1 MAIYSNQ
8 IGLNITEERLQLIEI
23 VFENNE
29 YLIENV
35 DEEYFEE
42 LEEILILADSNLP
55 QPDHGHI
62 FCQYSC

>member
-42 LEEILILADSNLP
+42 LISENTKD
-55 QPDHGHI
+55 GKFI
-62 FCQYSC
+62 FVLQNAFN